1 MMIMIIFSMA
11 KGPRLA
17 VSMGSSLEPQGVLW
31 GGSFF
36 FKDIYTSIHLS
47 EIPWEISGIVLSFFS
62 L

>member
-1 MMIMIIFSMA
+1 
-11 KGPRLA
+11 
-17 VSMGSSLEPQGVLW
+17 MGGQ
-31 GGSFF
+31 FF